1 VQTTPRPIAGPQ
13 IAIGVDA
20 DTYRF
25 VDLKRV
31 GIYAG
36 YVEFY
41 ISISP
46 NKILNVTTNGITPTC
61 GSPVVG
67 SSSVLVDNREISELA
82 QGGMAKVMKVNKGRS
97 EKLASAIKAIFCDS
111 GAASDISSHTYELGP
126 GHMVE
131 VTMTLSGPIVASDLN
146 DQAQND
152 LLKALADI
160 VGLDV
165 ELMEV
170 VSVRD
175 PRRRL
180 LTVQLT
186 LGIVAKSAAQGEEIK
201 AAIANADIGALMAV
215 VGWSNI
221 EVTDLETIVKAPQSE
236 RSTPMPSTPMPS
248 TPASKVPI
256 IVAAVV
262 GSTLFLGITVAV
274 LYFVLSRRRAA
285 QLLSEKRAVA
295 DSIEEKISD
304 LQPPDIETR
313 EETEIGTETETEAAV
328 ADFNRDIQLM
338 ENFGPEVMR
347 LVKGRRNM
355 NVVPAPMEASAD
367 FVHPDLFQPAMDT
380 EDIEMRISGTPRAR
394 SNTNAPV
401 ADVGIDLSSFNL
413 MLPWQQQVLQQS
425 DVETDEPAGAEI
437 DETVQT
443 SPVSAKFHKSLQT
456 VNLWKAQQRLKVE
469 TGPVGSRTAT
479 PMHASALSQHDD
491 SVHHNSGRSDVL
503 YEALGAPGLEK
514 NDDEEQTVSGP
525 PPSNLFTTIF
535 STLGGQP
542 ASDNKPTV

>member
-1 VQTTPRPIAGPQ
+1 
-13 IAIGVDA
+13 
-20 DTYRF
+20 
-25 VDLKRV
+25 
-31 GIYAG
+31 
-36 YVEFY
+36 
-41 ISISP
+41 
-46 NKILNVTTNGITPTC
+46 
-61 GSPVVG
+61 
-67 SSSVLVDNREISELA
+67 
-82 QGGMAKVMKVNKGRS
+82 
-97 EKLASAIKAIFCDS
+97 
-111 GAASDISSHTYELGP
+111 
-126 GHMVE
+126 
-131 VTMTLSGPIVASDLN
+131 
-146 DQAQND
+146 
-152 LLKALADI
+152 
-160 VGLDV
+160 
-165 ELMEV
+165 
-170 VSVRD
+170 
-175 PRRRL
+175 
-180 LTVQLT
+180 
-186 LGIVAKSAAQGEEIK
+186 
-201 AAIANADIGALMAV
+201 
-215 VGWSNI
+215 
-221 EVTDLETIVKAPQSE
+221 
-236 RSTPMPSTPMPS
+236 MPS

-304 LQPPDIETR
+304 LQPPDIETM

>member
-1 VQTTPRPIAGPQ
+1 MTPRPIAGPQ

-126 GHMVE
+126 GHMVQ

-146 DQAQND
+146 DQAKND

-160 VGLDV
+160 IGLDV

-201 AAIANADIGALMAV
+201 AAIANTDIGALMAV

-221 EVTDLETIVKAPQSE
+221 EVTYLETIVKAPQSE
-236 RSTPMPSTPMPS
+236 RSTPMPS

-295 DSIEEKISD
+295 DSIEGKISD

-355 NVVPAPMEASAD
+355 NVVPVPMEASAD
-367 FVHPDLFQPAMDT
+367 FVHPDLFQPAMDK

-503 YEALGAPGLEK
+503 YEALGAPGLQK
-514 NDDEEQTVSGP
+514 NDDEEQTVGGP
-525 PPSNLFTTIF
+525 PPSNLLTTIF